1 MRATIVRSSSF
12 AFGILASCLVMLPA
26 SARETIVGRWGETPE
41 VCRSATVIVLAPMRL
56 QSDETVC
63 NFTDVSRLGDVVTWR
78 GTCQAGEEPLRKET
92 VIATLH
98 PNRTLTLL
106 FKSTGAKY
114 PGLIRCR

>member
-1 MRATIVRSSSF
+1 MRASIVRLSSIVFGGF
-12 AFGILASCLVMLPA
+12 ALHLTISPA
-26 SARETIVGRWGETPE
+26 SALETIVGRWGETTE
-41 VCRSATVIVLAPMRL
+41 VCRSANVIVLAPMRL

-63 NFTDVSRLGDVVTWR
+63 NFTDVSRLHDVVTWR
-78 GTCQAGEEPLRKET
+78 GTCQAGEEPVRRET

>member
-1 MRATIVRSSSF
+1 MRATVVRPSSI
-12 AFGILASCLVMLPA
+12 AVGLLASLLLSLPA
-26 SARETIVGRWGETPE
+26 SALETIVGRWGETE
-41 VCRSATVIVLAPMRL
+41 DVCRSANVIVLAPMRL

-63 NFTDVSRLGDVVTWR
+63 NFIDVTRLGDVVTWR
-78 GTCQAGEEPLRKET
+78 GSCKAGEEPIHKET

-106 FKSTGAKY
+106 FKGTGAKY